1 MTLRSSKRAR
11 AIACAAVL
19 SLGGAVAAT
28 RAQEAAPKPAKPPAA
43 AKTGTAAKAGK
54 AAPSTPAADPNDPA
68 EIKRR
73 AQPIATYNGG
83 QVTVGD
89 LEDAITHQ
97 SAFMR
102 GRYHDVENLKELLDK
117 TLRFSLMADE
127 AARRGIDKEPGVRE
141 AVKQNSVQRLIKT
154 EFDDKQSPESIPKA
168 DVEAYYKEH
177 IDEYVQPALQRAAL
191 IVVASEKE
199 AQDILAQVK
208 TADLRTFHQ
217 LARDKSLDQATKTR
231 GGDLRFFDAT
241 GKLRGE
247 PPGTAPLPLVKAAFA
262 LKTIGDVAPKP
273 IKTEQGYAVLKLT
286 GSRAAISRKLADVE
300 ESIRVRLWRD
310 QRQKNIDAFVAAL
323 RTQYKPELHAELV
336 DAIVLQDTPGNGLMA
351 PVAPAPGA
359 AEAPKGQEPSE
370 RP

>member
-1 MTLRSSKRAR
+1 MTLRSSMRAR
-11 AIACAAVL
+11 VATCAAVL
-19 SLGGAVAAT
+19 LLGGAVAAT
-28 RAQEAAPKPAKPPAA
+28 QAQEATPKPAKPQAA
-43 AKTGTAAKAGK
+43 AKPAATAKVGK
-54 AAPSTPAADPNDPA
+54 APASAPAADPNDPA

-73 AQPIATYNGG
+73 AQPIVTYNGG

-89 LEDAITHQ
+89 LEDAVAHQ

-117 TLRFSLMADE
+117 TLRFSLLADE
-127 AARRGIDKEPGVRE
+127 AARRGIDKTPNVTE

-168 DVEAYYKEH
+168 DVEAYYKQH
-177 IDEYVQPALQRAAL
+177 IDEYVQPALQRASQ

-199 AQDILAQVK
+199 AQEILAQVK

-217 LARDKSLDQATKTR
+217 LARDKSIDEATKTR

-247 PPGTAPLPLVKAAFA
+247 PPGTVPMPLVKAAFA
-262 LKTIGDVAPKP
+262 LKTNGDVAPKP

-286 GSRAAISRKLADVE
+286 GSRPALSRKLADVE

-310 QRQKNIDAFVAAL
+310 QRQQNIDAFVTAL
-323 RTQYKPELHAELV
+323 RAQYKPEIHAELV
-336 DAIVLQDTPGNGLMA
+336 DAVVLEDIPSKGLMA
-351 PVAPAPGA
+351 PLAPSPGAGEPPAQQEPAP
-359 AEAPKGQEPSE
+359 Q
-370 RP
+370 